1 MKKHLAVLLA
11 LTLLFSILA
20 ACSGDATPSSSPGAS
35 PSASSAPSSSPSGG
49 GAASNSPA
57 PSAPDIPD
65 EPVKLSILTSTNWAY
80 PEDTD
85 MNDNEYANIF
95 KEFLPHIDIDWT
107 IVVDAAF
114 AERKSMLVGAGMM
127 PDMTL
132 TNQVELFRWVEMG
145 LVQPITGLIDTYFPI
160 NRDYFTP
167 EQWKYVTQDNEIWG
181 IITPASGIQNPVSMR
196 VRQDWLEA
204 LDLKIPTTVDEFY
217 DVAYAFTHND
227 PDKNGKND
235 TFGVLGITNAD
246 TTMSNLDPLW
256 LAFDVLPTHNKWTYV
271 NGQMLPDI
279 IRPETKEALAF
290 FRKMYENGIL
300 DKDTFTFSGAQ
311 QEEKIT
317 AGLIGFPVFFMGGLN
332 RMNINIKAGIPEA
345 ELITFEPL
353 IGPNGKRGINCSNGI
368 NRLYGINADYEHPWA
383 AISVINWLL
392 TQDEEAPYHAIYAD
406 RVLAGGI
413 IDPAV
418 GKLDT
423 AFLIGG
429 KYLSGDQSNAD
440 LHFRLG
446 YWFLTMGTIQAA
458 PTDIQLDLQRLQ
470 AEDNPVTIG
479 MYEEKVN
486 AAKYGVVSQRFVVGP
501 KTAEYETDL
510 LLYYHEIASK
520 IVTGA
525 LPLDD
530 FDKWVD
536 YYKTNGGNDI
546 IAEVNALN

>member
-1 MKKHLAVLLA
+1 
-11 LTLLFSILA
+11 
-20 ACSGDATPSSSPGAS
+20 
-35 PSASSAPSSSPSGG
+35 
-49 GAASNSPA
+49 
-57 PSAPDIPD
+57 
-65 EPVKLSILTSTNWAY
+65 
-80 PEDTD
+80 

-114 AERKSMLVGAGMM
+114 AERKLLLVGAGMM